1 MVSLAGVYLTM
12 IDDVNGKI
20 EPVEISFVS
29 QQYNSI
35 NSFEEQ
41 RLESGYPL
49 GVSAIVMAQVRKVK
63 CLV

>member
-1 MVSLAGVYLTM
+1 M